1 MICTKGSSST
11 TQIFNYRICRN
22 SRNCGTTKYELP
34 RDSYLDVIMPLEFDE
49 TCTYTFNVSND
60 QILTFENRGDQIDN
74 VLMIYYNTNTYQSS
88 GNIFKM
94 TKFDTSSLE
103 NVTQIEIIF
112 LPTLNSKF
120 LDIQISSWTN
130 HEQAYDVSFLYLR
143 FGEKCSS
150 AFSGSVS

>member
-1 MICTKGSSST
+1 
-11 TQIFNYRICRN
+11 
-22 SRNCGTTKYELP
+22 
-34 RDSYLDVIMPLEFDE
+34 MPLEFDE

-130 HEQAYDVSFLYLR
+130 HE
-143 FGEKCSS
+143 
-150 AFSGSVS
+150 